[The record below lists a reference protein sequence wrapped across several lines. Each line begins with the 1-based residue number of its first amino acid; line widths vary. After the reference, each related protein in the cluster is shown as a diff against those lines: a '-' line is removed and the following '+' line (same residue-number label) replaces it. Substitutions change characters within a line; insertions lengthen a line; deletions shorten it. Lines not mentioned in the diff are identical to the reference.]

1 MQKNPKNVKKITKK
15 QNKKGNSGKNVVLY
29 IYRGIVQI

>member
-15 QNKKGNSGKNVVLY
+15 QAPIEWFVDDYRRVYKK
-29 IYRGIVQI
+29 RR